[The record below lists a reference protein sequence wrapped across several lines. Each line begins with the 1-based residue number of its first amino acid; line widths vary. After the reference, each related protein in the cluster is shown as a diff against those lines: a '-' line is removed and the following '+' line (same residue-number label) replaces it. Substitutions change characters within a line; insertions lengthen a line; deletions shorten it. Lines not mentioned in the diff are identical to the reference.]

1 MKSIECARQ
10 FVAVS
15 GATVEE
21 NDGGKVSEICGCEG
35 MRSGDGVIR
44 NKSVTRREEEF
55 MTHGLIVCMN

>member
-15 GATVEE
+15 GALPMVEE

-35 MRSGDGVIR
+35 MRSGEVR
-44 NKSVTRREEEF
+44 LESVTRLEIKRRYSLGIF
-55 MTHGLIVCMN
+55 S